1 MCGPRARTNFPYNPN
16 SSQTSS
22 SKLLSATL
30 TAKLHKCYL
39 TSLQLT
45 KQSISEEHSSHALLQ
60 QKRRIETTSRVPS
73 AAATTASAAA
83 AGGAFASGNHSIC
96 AGDDDYHHRMW
107 SPEMKPIVPLP
118 PPPQPPPPPSKQQY
132 QEEEEAD
139 WLMKKFQA
147 AESQNQYNIK
157 PLEDDHIEQMIE
169 ELLHYGSF
177 ELCSA
182 P

>member
-118 PPPQPPPPPSKQQY
+118 PPPPPPPPSKQQY